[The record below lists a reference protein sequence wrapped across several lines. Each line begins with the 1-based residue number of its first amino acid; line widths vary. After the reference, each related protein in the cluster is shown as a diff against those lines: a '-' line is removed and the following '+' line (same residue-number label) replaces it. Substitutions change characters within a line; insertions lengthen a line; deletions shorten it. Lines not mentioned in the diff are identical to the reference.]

1 MRKIIYQN
9 MADRNKESVY
19 VATFKKWP
27 FQSDFD
33 ITVEDGKVTSVL
45 WKYCSEMEYNAFMQ
59 EAPARNIEG

>member
-1 MRKIIYQN
+1 MS
-9 MADRNKESVY
+9 DCNKESVY

-45 WKYCSEMEYNAFMQ
+45 CKYCSEMKYNAFMG
-59 EAPARNIEG
+59 EA